1 MIIDK
6 NRFWTSQMWKTFSV
20 KSHLSNTSF
29 TLKLRDMNDI
39 LQFVKK
45 IQVQR
50 NTFFNP
56 FF

>member
-6 NRFWTSQMWKTFSV
+6 NTFWTSQMWKTFSV
-20 KSHLSNTSF
+20 KSHLSNTFF